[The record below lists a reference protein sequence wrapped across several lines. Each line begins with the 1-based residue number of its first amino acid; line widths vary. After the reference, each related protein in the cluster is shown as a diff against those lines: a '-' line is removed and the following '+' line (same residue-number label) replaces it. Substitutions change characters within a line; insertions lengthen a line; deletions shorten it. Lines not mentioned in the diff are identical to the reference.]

1 MRPQFALVLN
11 PRADKS
17 DGMALAADR
26 FPREYRPLDTLPAT
40 ASGLAVVIA
49 GALTIFAYTLG
60 PQSSHMALH
69 IATMNVAAPFL
80 AAALAPRLASA
91 IGHPR
96 ILWAASA
103 AQIVLLWAWHV
114 PSLQQAAMA
123 SHGLQIVM
131 QATLL
136 ISALVFWTAIIVI
149 PEKKRW
155 QAIAALLI
163 TGKLACLLSALMIFS
178 PRVLYQTAGHAGLH
192 LDDQQLAGLLMITA
206 CPLSYL
212 VAAVVIAARMIGRI
226 GEAPKPLSATR
237 RVTS

>member
-1 MRPQFALVLN
+1 MP
-11 PRADKS
+11 
-17 DGMALAADR
+17 AADR

-40 ASGLAVVIA
+40 ASGLAVIIA
-49 GALTIFAYTLG
+49 GALTIFAYPLG

-69 IATMNVAAPFL
+69 IAAMNVAAPVL
-80 AAALAPRLASA
+80 AAALSTRFPSVF
-91 IGHPR
+91 GHPR
-96 ILWAASA
+96 TLWAASA

-114 PSLQQAAMA
+114 PSLQQAAMM
-123 SHGLQIVM
+123 SHVLQLAM
-131 QATLL
+131 QTTLT
-136 ISALVFWTAIIVI
+136 ISALVFWSAIIVI

-178 PRVLYQTAGHAGLH
+178 PRILYQTAGHGGLH